1 MNISLSAIKQT
12 LERIITSQYISPN
25 EGKQGRH
32 KLPCDCSKHRQAPS
46 IQQGQTPIT
55 TSPFNIPQQPV
66 APVQPIAPVAPPV
79 VEQPPVAQTP
89 PVAPP
94 VVTPPQVVP
103 QTGFAPPPAP
113 NTGQAVDADIPL
125 KAGSN
130 VVQAPLQLSDYSGMT
145 GQPAL
150 DFFYVGRTGN
160 GNGKYFI
167 FKPRKRV
174 AGRDAV
180 LANSINIHMDLF
192 GGVEP
197 ADGVKIFGMSLV

>member
-66 APVQPIAPVAPPV
+66 APVQPTAPV
-79 VEQPPVAQTP
+79 VEQLPVPPPVA

-103 QTGFAPPPAP
+103 QTGFAPPPAAP
-113 NTGQAVDADIPL
+113 NTGQVDADIPL
-125 KAGSN
+125 KAGSQ

-180 LANSINIHMDLF
+180 LANSVNIHMDLF

-197 ADGVKIFGMSLV
+197 AEGVKIFGMSLA